1 MREVDKDKEVNG
13 KEGTVKEKKQCR
25 RNEKRDQS

>member
-1 MREVDKDKEVNG
+1 MKEVDKEVNG